1 MSGRAPAPTRL
12 TSFRVAVSKSATVP
26 RSVLSVACSATAMV
40 RPWTATELAPGVASV
55 PTFSGELGSEMSST
69 STVPAWAFTE
79 KARWR
84 LASYA
89 TISEPPSSKAP
100 VL

>member
-1 MSGRAPAPTRL
+1 M
-12 TSFRVAVSKSATVP
+12 AVSKSATVP
-26 RSVLSVACSATAMV
+26 WAVLSADCSATAILG
-40 RPWTATELAPGVASV
+40 PWTATELAPGVASV
-55 PTFSGELGSEMSST
+55 PTLSGELGSEMSST

-84 LASYA
+84 LTSYA

-100 VL
+100 VS